1 MVNTLDRLKILINS
15 STPIVV
21 METLEEMRAVGL
33 ARTACADLAHDSAKG
48 RSRHLCPT
56 HTCGLAE
63 RTVAANRL
71 AGSQAASVGRRYAR
85 QEKCMDCRRRWLG
98 IRHWLRRARSRA
110 GQWAQCKA
118 PGTRHQVYSNT
129 GGQASKSTPRAAV
142 AKFAAG
148 GKSAPKKDLGLMAM
162 SYGNVYV
169 ASVAM
174 GAKDEHTL

>member
-56 HTCGLAE
+56 QTCGLAE

-85 QEKCMDCRRRWLG
+85 QERCMDCRRRWLG
-98 IRHWLRRARSRA
+98 IRHWLRRAPSA
-110 GQWAQCKA
+110 GGPRGAM
-118 PGTRHQVYSNT
+118 
-129 GGQASKSTPRAAV
+129 KSPRAPHPG
-142 AKFAAG
+142 FIR
-148 GKSAPKKDLGLMAM
+148 
-162 SYGNVYV
+162 
-169 ASVAM
+169 
-174 GAKDEHTL
+174 

>member
-85 QEKCMDCRRRWLG
+85 QGAMAAAVD
-98 IRHWLRRARSRA
+98 A
-110 GQWAQCKA
+110 KA
-118 PGTRHQVYSNT
+118 PVPVNT
-129 GGQASKSTPRAAV
+129 NNIPISFFIVFPYIKSQCSGAV
-142 AKFAAG
+142 LATWYIG
-148 GKSAPKKDLGLMAM
+148 
-162 SYGNVYV
+162 
-169 ASVAM
+169 
-174 GAKDEHTL
+174 